1 MSTDGAKKALR
12 YRWFIFG
19 SLATG
24 YLFVYF
30 HRLSPAI
37 VAVELMNSFRTGGT
51 VLGILSSAYFYPY
64 AIMQLPAGLLSD
76 SLGPRKI
83 VTIFL
88 VVACIGAVLFG
99 LSPNIGTAIVARFL
113 VGFGVS
119 MIFIPTM
126 KILAEWFL
134 PKEFSFM
141 TGVLIAVGGIG
152 TLAAAT
158 PLALLTKW
166 LGWRMSFI
174 ITGIISLIL
183 ALFAGIFV
191 RNRPKD
197 MGLPSIS
204 QIDNTTAATPSINI
218 RLWDGIKQVLTNK
231 DFWPLAIWFFCDGG
245 IFFTFGGLWGA
256 PYLMQVYGLTK
267 AEAGYI
273 LNMLSAGMII
283 GSPILS
289 LLSDKVFMSRKVV
302 LVGSTIVTVAVTAVL
317 TFFTEHLNLPLLYFL
332 CLLLGIFT
340 SSIVNIAFTSTKEL
354 FPKEIAGT
362 STGTVN
368 IFPFAGGAVFQPLL
382 GYILEKFGKVGET
395 FTPQAYSAA
404 FGCLFAAAVV
414 SLIAILFMKETI
426 DTSELRSNEREA
438 RLYGRTRT
446 VSEVRN

>member
-1 MSTDGAKKALR
+1 MEVSVNDAKKAFR

-19 SLATG
+19 ILAVG

-99 LSPNIGTAIVARFL
+99 LSPNIVTAIVARFL

-126 KILAEWFL
+126 KILAEWFF

-174 ITGIISLIL
+174 TTGIISLIL
-183 ALFAGIFV
+183 AFFAGIFV

-204 QIDNTTAATPSINI
+204 QIDNTTVATPSVNI

-273 LNMLSAGMII
+273 LNMLSVGMII

-289 LLSDKVFMSRKVV
+289 ILSDKVFVSRKVV
-302 LVGSTIVTVAVTAVL
+302 LVGSTMVTVVVTAVL
-317 TFFTEHLNLPLLYFL
+317 TFFTENLNIPLLYLL

-340 SSIVNIAFTSTKEL
+340 SSIVNIGFTSTKEL
-354 FPKEIAGT
+354 FPREIAGT

-382 GYILEKFGKVGET
+382 GYILEKVGKVGET

-414 SLIAILFMKETI
+414 SLIAVLFMKETLKSKPVLEAI
-426 DTSELRSNEREA
+426 NE
-438 RLYGRTRT
+438 
-446 VSEVRN
+446 